1 MPLTMQEAGGNHRS
15 GGRRLFRRRGVQSV
29 GVQSVSRVID
39 ILHLFRP
46 DMPLL
51 GVVEISRQLGVDRS
65 AVQRVIASLLE
76 GDLVEQDPVSGKYRL
91 GLGLLELAGTM
102 LQGHN
107 MPRVVQP
114 FLRELADLVGECARL
129 DLLYQGNSALQ
140 IAEATSA
147 NLIGYS
153 DWTGRRLPLDCTA
166 SGRVLLAQMES
177 KLLDETLGT
186 LDLRARTAKTI
197 TNPAELCRELRTVR
211 QQGYSITLENSWT
224 GYMPWLHRSRAQK
237 PGYRWH

>member
-1 MPLTMQEAGGNHRS
+1 
-15 GGRRLFRRRGVQSV
+15 
-29 GVQSVSRVID
+29 
-39 ILHLFRP
+39 
-46 DMPLL
+46 MPLL
-51 GVVEISRQLGVDRS
+51 GVVEISRQLGLDRS

-197 TNPAELCRELRTVR
+197 TNPDELCRELQTVR
-211 QQGYSITLENSWT
+211 QQGYSITLGEFLDGVHAVAAPVAGPEAGIPVALTLVGPAYRFSEEKVKASISPLLAVANDMSCRL
-224 GYMPWLHRSRAQK
+224 PRSLFTR
-237 PGYRWH
+237 